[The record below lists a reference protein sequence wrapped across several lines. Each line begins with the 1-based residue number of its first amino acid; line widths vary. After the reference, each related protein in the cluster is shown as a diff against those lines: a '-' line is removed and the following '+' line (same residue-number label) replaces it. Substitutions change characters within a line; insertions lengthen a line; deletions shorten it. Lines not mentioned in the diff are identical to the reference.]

1 MEQPSRATAFP
12 GLPPDRTRCG
22 HAKIGAND
30 PVRILAVATRR
41 RLFRPPIPIS
51 RPEGHDA
58 AGLSLAGDQLK
69 RRQFITLLGGIAAV
83 LPLDVRAQ
91 RPTKLIAYFAP
102 ARTQHLVDA
111 FIRGLRDLGY
121 IDGKNITIQYH
132 FADEQGQA
140 LDAVAIKVVELAP
153 DVIVVVGIAAA
164 TQAKRATTVIPI
176 VFAPTGDPVRSGLV
190 PSLGSPNG
198 NLTGVSL
205 YASELNQKRL
215 EILKE
220 AMPSVHQIGALWNAN
235 NPSQN
240 QYWADTSSAADRIG
254 LTARPMMAKGLGDLE
269 ASFAG
274 TKGERLDGLVVL
286 TDAEFDAGRKII
298 RLAAEYHLPAIYEH
312 RAFVEAGGLISYG
325 PSIDQLSYRAAAYV
339 DKILKGMKPADLPIE
354 QPTRFELIVNLKTA
368 KALGITIPPSFLSRA
383 DEVIE

>member
-1 MEQPSRATAFP
+1 M
-12 GLPPDRTRCG
+12 
-22 HAKIGAND
+22 
-30 PVRILAVATRR
+30 
-41 RLFRPPIPIS
+41 
-51 RPEGHDA
+51 
-58 AGLSLAGDQLK
+58 K
-69 RRQFITLLGGIAAV
+69 RRQFIALLGGVAAV

-91 RPTKLIAYFAP
+91 RPTKLIVYLAP

-121 IDGKNITIQYH
+121 VDGKNITIQYH
-132 FADEQGQA
+132 FADEQGQV
-140 LDAVAIKVVELAP
+140 LDAAATKVVELAP
-153 DVIVVVGIAAA
+153 DVIVIVGVAAA
-164 TQAKRATTVIPI
+164 TLAKAATTAIPL
-176 VFAPTGDPVRSGLV
+176 VVAPAGDPVRSGLV
-190 PSLGSPNG
+190 RSLRSPGG

-205 YASELNQKRL
+205 YANELNQKRL
-215 EILKE
+215 EILKD
-220 AMPSVHQIGALWNAN
+220 AMPGVRQIGVLWNAN
-235 NPSQN
+235 NPAQN
-240 QYWADTSSAADRIG
+240 EYWLDTRSAADRIG
-254 LTARPMMAKGLGDLE
+254 LTARPMTARGLGELE

-286 TDAEFDAGRKII
+286 TDAEFDAGREKII
-298 RLAAEYHLPAIYEH
+298 RLAAEYGLPAIYEH

-368 KALGITIPPSFLSRA
+368 KTLGITIPPSFLLRA

>member
-1 MEQPSRATAFP
+1 MW
-12 GLPPDRTRCG
+12 PP
-22 HAKIGAND
+22 
-30 PVRILAVATRR
+30 
-41 RLFRPPIPIS
+41 
-51 RPEGHDA
+51 E
-58 AGLSLAGDQLK
+58 
-69 RRQFITLLGGIAAV
+69 
-83 LPLDVRAQ
+83 VRAQ
-91 RPTKLIAYFAP
+91 RAMRQIVYFAP

-111 FIRGLRDLGY
+111 FSKGLRDLGY
-121 IDGKNITIQYH
+121 VDGKNVSVQYR
-132 FADEQGQA
+132 FADEKGQA
-140 LDAVAIKVVELAP
+140 LETVAAQVVELVP
-153 DVIVVVGIAAA
+153 DVIVVVGVAAA
-164 TQAKRATTVIPI
+164 AQAKRATSGIPI
-176 VFAPTGDPVRSGLV
+176 VFAPVGDPVRSGLV

-215 EILKE
+215 EIFKE
-220 AMPSVHQIGALWNAN
+220 ALPSISHVGTLWNAS
-235 NPSQN
+235 NPSQD
-240 QYWADTSSAADRIG
+240 QYWQDTRSAADRIG

-269 ASFAG
+269 ASFAA

-286 TDAEFDAGRKII
+286 TDAEFDAGRETIV
-298 RLAAEYHLPAIYEH
+298 RLAAEYRLPAIFEH